1 MRRSVRLAAVLAL
14 AFPAVVRAQRPVPL
28 VLPPGWNDS
37 WFEKLDQGQQPRT
50 VVAVMNFAGAEVL
63 EQRLQIQISD
73 ALVTSMVQAGRFD
86 VVERQRLDLVMNEQN
101 LHQRG
106 LVDPATAARV
116 GKILGAQLV
125 VYGVLTGAT
134 EQKIDKFSYDLI
146 RIEVSMDVRA
156 VDVSTGKVAISET
169 AKGTAEARI
178 ITSADGTILSG
189 PTNYDPLYHEASRQ
203 ALDRA
208 AALVSGAVPL
218 VGFVVATEN
227 RTVTLDLGE
236 SRGVKTGDT
245 FIVFRRGE
253 PLLHPVS
260 HAQIGWNKTVLAA
273 IQVTDTENDLS
284 HGRILNI
291 ASGAELKPGDL
302 VILRPS
308 S

>member
-1 MRRSVRLAAVLAL
+1 
-14 AFPAVVRAQRPVPL
+14 
-28 VLPPGWNDS
+28 
-37 WFEKLDQGQQPRT
+37 
-50 VVAVMNFAGAEVL
+50 
-63 EQRLQIQISD
+63 
-73 ALVTSMVQAGRFD
+73 
-86 VVERQRLDLVMNEQN
+86 
-101 LHQRG
+101 
-106 LVDPATAARV
+106 
-116 GKILGAQLV
+116 
-125 VYGVLTGAT
+125 
-134 EQKIDKFSYDLI
+134 
-146 RIEVSMDVRA
+146 MDVRA

-245 FIVFRRGE
+245 FIVFRRGD

-284 HGRILNI
+284 HGRILNT

>member
-1 MRRSVRLAAVLAL
+1 MRRILGFTAMLAL
-14 AFPAVVRAQRPVPL
+14 AGSGAVRAQRPVPL

-37 WFEKLDQGQQPRT
+37 WFEKLDQGRQPRT
-50 VVAVMNFAGAEVL
+50 VVAVMNFTGGEVL
-63 EQRLQIQISD
+63 EQRLQIRMAD
-73 ALVTSMVQAGRFD
+73 ALVTSLVQAGRFD
-86 VVERQRLDLVMNEQN
+86 VVERERLDLVMNEQN

-125 VYGVLTGAT
+125 VFGLVTGAS

-146 RIEVSMDVRA
+146 RVEVSMDVRA
-156 VDVSTGKVAISET
+156 VDVSTGRVGISET

-178 ITSADGTILSG
+178 ITSADGTIISG

-218 VGFVVATEN
+218 VGFVVAMDN
-227 RTVTLDLGE
+227 RNVTLDLGE
-236 SRGVKTGDT
+236 SRGVKSGDT
-245 FIVFRRGE
+245 FIVFRRGD
-253 PLLHPVS
+253 PVLHPVS
-260 HAQIGWNKTVLAA
+260 HERIGWNKTILAA
-273 IQVTDTENDLS
+273 VQVTDTENDLS
-284 HGRILNI
+284 HGRVLNT
-291 ASGAELKPGDL
+291 APGAELKPGDL

>member
-1 MRRSVRLAAVLAL
+1 MRLIRIAL
-14 AFPAVVRAQRPVPL
+14 PLLLFPAAALAQRPVPL

-50 VVAVMNFAGAEVL
+50 VVAVMNFSGAEVL
-63 EQRLQIQISD
+63 EQRLQIQIAD

-146 RIEVSMDVRA
+146 RVEVSMDVRA
-156 VDVSTGKVAISET
+156 VDVSTGKVSISET
-169 AKGTAEARI
+169 AKGAAEARI
-178 ITSADGTILSG
+178 ITSADGTIISG

-236 SRGVKTGDT
+236 SRGVKAGDT

-253 PLLHPVS
+253 ALLHPVS

-273 IQVTDTENDLS
+273 VQVTDTENDLS
-284 HGRILNI
+284 HGRILNT
-291 ASGAELKPGDL
+291 APGAELKPGDL